1 MESKRDKL
9 LEAAI
14 RLFAADGFWKT
25 STASIAKAA
34 GVANGTLFNC
44 FSSKDELINAVYS
57 ELKNR
62 LLQAVT
68 DALPADA
75 SFRDRLQA
83 AWRAVVVWS
92 LDNPVEHQLL
102 EQLRMSELVSNETR
116 DAVTANFAFI
126 IGEVN
131 AALERGELVALPLSY
146 HLEIMFGQMNAQI
159 NFLQSEEAGQI
170 DRDAAIRDGFD
181 VWWRGVVT

>member
-14 RLFAADGFWKT
+14 RLFAADGFWNT

-57 ELKNR
+57 ELKSR

-68 DALPADA
+68 DALPAEA
-75 SFRDRLQA
+75 PFRDRMLA
-83 AWRAVVVWS
+83 AWRAVVIWS
-92 LDNPVEHQLL
+92 LDNPIEHQLL
-102 EQLRMSELVSNETR
+102 EQLRLSELVSSETR
-116 DAVTANFAFI
+116 EAVTANFAFI
-126 IGEVN
+126 IAEVN
-131 AALERGELVALPLSY
+131 AALERGELVALPLPY
-146 HLEIMFGQMNAQI
+146 HLEIMFSHMTAQI
-159 NFLQSEEAGQI
+159 NFLSGEEATQI
-170 DRDAAIRDGFD
+170 DREDAIKSGFD
-181 VWWRGVVT
+181 IWWRGVVT